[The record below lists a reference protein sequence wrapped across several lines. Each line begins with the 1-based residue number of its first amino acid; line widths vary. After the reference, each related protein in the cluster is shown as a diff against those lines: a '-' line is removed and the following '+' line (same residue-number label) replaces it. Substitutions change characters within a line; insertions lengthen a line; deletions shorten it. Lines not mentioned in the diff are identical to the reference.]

1 MANCKAP
8 SHDYQDGGA
17 VEWWTSGETIQDSY
31 VHHNWAIGNEGFLEV
46 GSHNGTVRDTVLAY
60 NVSVNNGWLGFF
72 NLDGTFATRVENFRI
87 ENNTIIQELP
97 HAWVTKILNL
107 NADLTPDTLLMR
119 NNIFYVDGWDI
130 SSRSGFT
137 HDHNLYYLGGG
148 GELGFTLGQG
158 EKIAD
163 PLFVSLNRIDFR
175 LQPDSPAIDSGV
187 DLGHLLDFSDHPVPI
202 GAAPDMGAFEY
213 RILIWLPLILRH

>member
-1 MANCKAP
+1 
-8 SHDYQDGGA
+8 
-17 VEWWTSGETIQDSY
+17 
-31 VHHNWAIGNEGFLEV
+31 
-46 GSHNGTVRDTVLAY
+46 
-60 NVSVNNGWLGFF
+60 
-72 NLDGTFATRVENFRI
+72 
-87 ENNTIIQELP
+87 
-97 HAWVTKILNL
+97 
-107 NADLTPDTLLMR
+107 MR

-163 PLFVSLNRIDFR
+163 PLFVSLNRRDFR

-187 DLGHLLDFSDHPVPI
+187 DLGHSLDFSDHPVPI